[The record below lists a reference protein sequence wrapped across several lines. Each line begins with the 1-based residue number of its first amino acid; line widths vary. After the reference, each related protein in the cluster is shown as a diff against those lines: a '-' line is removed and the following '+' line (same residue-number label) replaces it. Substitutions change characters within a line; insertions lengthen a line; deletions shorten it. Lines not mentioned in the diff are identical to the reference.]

1 MKLLVL
7 LQFQN
12 LSSNIHFFL
21 NLKKIQYPHSCLDDN
36 QTEDHLKSSSKS
48 SSSSGPA
55 EQPMDYL
62 VYSLNSSRSSSSSSS
77 SRIIADGLA
86 VDESVI
92 ITSGSASGS
101 ESIARGATVEIGRG
115 GVVDDPGGILAAA
128 NSCFSANLS
137 SSTSAGEVF
146 QQQQQHADYLNELF
160 REKFND
166 ATVIVSVVVLVL
178 INFVVIAGN
187 ILVILSVFTS
197 AKLRTVTNFFIGK
210 WGNFLLA

>member
-1 MKLLVL
+1 
-7 LQFQN
+7 
-12 LSSNIHFFL
+12 
-21 NLKKIQYPHSCLDDN
+21 
-36 QTEDHLKSSSKS
+36 
-48 SSSSGPA
+48 
-55 EQPMDYL
+55 MDYL
-62 VYSLNSSRSSSSSSS
+62 VYSLNSSSRSSSSSSH
-77 SRIIADGLA
+77 IIADGLA

-101 ESIARGATVEIGRG
+101 ETITRGATVEIGRG

-128 NSCFSANLS
+128 NSCFSENLS
-137 SSTSAGEVF
+137 SSSSAGEVF
-146 QQQQQHADYLNELF
+146 QQQQQQHADYLNELF

-210 WGNFLLA
+210 GELLAGLKSLYKT